1 MAGPSRGWAVNIP
14 DPILHDRLTF
24 LAHFPHNQRATATNV
39 LLSAV
44 RAGCSN
50 PHQVVGYA
58 LESARRRYWNEA
70 CLTLVLL
77 AELDPEALEAGARW
91 ALWWESLPREE
102 KQRLKSERAG
112 EAVERWMEGQPPTA
126 KQVAYLRKLGHT
138 GEEPA
143 NRLEAS
149 RLIDT
154 LLREGVRHAR

>member
-1 MAGPSRGWAVNIP
+1 MNVPEH
-14 DPILHDRLTF
+14 ILRDRAAF

-50 PHQVVGYA
+50 VHQVVGYA
-58 LESARRRYWNEA
+58 VESARQRHWNEA

-91 ALWWESLPREE
+91 ALWWEQQPREV
-102 KQRLKSERAG
+102 KARLKAERAG

-126 KQVAYLRKLGHT
+126 RQLAFLRKLGHT
-138 GEEPA
+138 GEGPA

>member
-1 MAGPSRGWAVNIP
+1 MSVPER
-14 DPILHDRLTF
+14 ILHDRAAF
-24 LAHFPHNQRATATNV
+24 LAYFPRNQRATAINV

-44 RAGCSN
+44 RAGCCN
-50 PHQVVGYA
+50 VHQVVGYA

-91 ALWWESLPREE
+91 GLWWESLPREE

-126 KQVAYLRKLGHT
+126 RQVTYLHRLGYR
-138 GEEPA
+138 GPEPA

-149 RLIDT
+149 RLINS

>member
-1 MAGPSRGWAVNIP
+1 MSVPER
-14 DPILHDRLTF
+14 ILHDRAAF

-44 RAGCSN
+44 RAGCCN
-50 PHQVVGYA
+50 VHQVVGYA
-58 LESARRRYWNEA
+58 VESARQRYWNEA

-91 ALWWESLPREE
+91 ALWWERQPREV
-102 KQRLKSERAG
+102 KARLKAERAG

-126 KQVAYLRKLGHT
+126 RQLAFLRKLGHT
-138 GEEPA
+138 GEGPA

-149 RLIDT
+149 RLIDS
-154 LLREGVRHAR
+154 LLQEVRHAR